1 MKQKGFYAAL
11 AAVAA
16 LCVAAQL
23 GSAAL
28 PGIFTAAAAFP
39 FEQLGLGLRA
49 LSLLGGAG
57 NAAALVLYGAVC
69 LFPAGAL
76 LLIRCRRA
84 LCPEDALLPVLS
96 AALFPVL
103 YWMIN
108 PGLLGQFYGSAE
120 GQPVAKAVLGII
132 VYSVLLGYVLL
143 RMLRRFFAADLPGM
157 QKCLAALLC
166 ALSALFVCAAFGT
179 CFGELVDSIAA
190 LRESNTG
197 SSQGLLRL
205 SYAFLVLR
213 YIVDALPY
221 VLDVLVAH
229 AALTLLREQAHARYS
244 EAAVAAAGRLSR
256 LCGCALAVSVLTNV
270 AFNLL
275 QLVFFRRLLSI
286 NAVAELPLLSAAFV
300 LCVLLL
306 SQYIRE
312 NKCLKDENDSFI

>member
-1 MKQKGFYAAL
+1 MPPSPPWRRFAWRRNWGAPP
-11 AAVAA
+11 
-16 LCVAAQL
+16 C
-23 GSAAL
+23 
-28 PGIFTAAAAFP
+28 PGIFTAVAAFP

-49 LSLLGGAG
+49 LSLSGGAG

-69 LFPAGAL
+69 LLPAGAL
-76 LLIRCRRA
+76 LLIQRRRA

-143 RMLRRFFAADLPGM
+143 RMLRRFFTADLPGL
-157 QKCLAALLC
+157 QKCL
-166 ALSALFVCAAFGT
+166 
-179 CFGELVDSIAA
+179 
-190 LRESNTG
+190 
-197 SSQGLLRL
+197 
-205 SYAFLVLR
+205 
-213 YIVDALPY
+213 
-221 VLDVLVAH
+221 

-244 EAAVAAAGRLSR
+244 EAAVAAAGRLSS